1 MTRQLIFIYSVLTLF
16 TFCGQTEKQTT
27 SIPKIDNLSI
37 DGYWIMTNYL
47 DKINETKS
55 IEPQVRQHRLAWDA
69 IILKVERDS
78 IETHG
83 LIMKTKVAFSK
94 NVDSFTTL
102 IGMGNYRLNFDKTDN
117 SIYAVDLSGV
127 DTVRY
132 KFRKIKDNEKRL
144 VENIDGK
151 PFFEQLS
158 LNFYNYFIETF
169 ISGTFRPL
177 SKSKSTSTL
186 NLLTNGKMNGFKN
199 FDEYSIHDYFGTL
212 HPFPG
217 DAIIFTDTKKEIKEN
232 QPPDNSEVYKWE
244 FKNDTLILTEY
255 LTEDFE
261 NYKLGKAQYVFIRQ

>member
-1 MTRQLIFIYSVLTLF
+1 MTKHLLSIITVLTLF
-16 TFCGQTEKQTT
+16 TFCGQIEKQTT
-27 SIPKIDNLSI
+27 SSPKFDNLEI
-37 DGYWIMTNYL
+37 EGYWILTNYI

-55 IEPQVRQHRLAWDA
+55 IEPQVMQNRLTWDA
-69 IILKVERDS
+69 IILKVEKDS

-83 LIMKTKVAFSK
+83 LIMKSKLAFSK
-94 NVDSFTTL
+94 NIDSLTTL
-102 IGMGNYRLNFDKTDN
+102 KGMGNYKLNFDKTNN

-127 DTVRY
+127 DTVIYR
-132 KFRKIKDNEKRL
+132 FRKIRDEEKRL

-158 LNFYNYFIETF
+158 QNFYDYFIET
-169 ISGTFRPL
+169 ITAGTYRPL
-177 SKSKSTSTL
+177 TKSKDISTL
-186 NLLTNGKMNGFKN
+186 NLTTNGIMNGFKK

-232 QPPDNSEVYKWE
+232 QPPDNSEAYKWE

-255 LTEDFE
+255 VTEDYE
-261 NYKLGKAQYVFIRQ
+261 RYKLGTTQYKFVRQ